1 MDKKYLL
8 YNNVLW
14 EPYKTFTYT
23 GEPEAFTLNSGTY
36 LLVANGARGGN
47 AVWNAFRSWGGTTYG
62 VLDLDHTQ
70 SFYAFVGGNGE
81 DTPAGGNPR
90 AKGGWNG
97 GGEGGISHSSGY
109 YNGAGGGGA
118 SDIRLTLPG
127 DMVESTTSYTL
138 PEGYIPVEYIE
149 GTYGTNQWIDTQY
162 VHKTS
167 TKIICD
173 SYSTNSGSKP
183 GYSAIYG
190 ARSNSYQNNAFV
202 FFTRFASSDQACF
215 NRTGNEKTGAGY
227 PYNVQTHTVAY
238 DKTITVYDI
247 TGETEIMSITST
259 GVNDN
264 GVSSMLLFNLNNST
278 SSVTTAVDGSWFIGR
293 IMKFI
298 VLENDRIKRYMI
310 PVRRESYV
318 FDHPLSQIEQGS
330 ITSSGDNTSST
341 RVKSSAFYRVDD
353 FKGTISCEAWT
364 TDNVRL
370 TWGICEYSKTE
381 RGTSYYT
388 YDGPWVNPTGTAT
401 ILSDKT
407 AYIRIVF
414 KRPDD
419 SDLSPNQIS
428 SIRFTVSN
436 PHSGMF
442 DLVKQEFHA
451 NRSLNGDFVVGPDT
465 HIDHYEYTYEFD
477 RSLYTRIIVGAGGG
491 GTCMQYDNDSC
502 QDFMSFGGGPRSG
515 WITVSSN
522 GSSANNVWIAATQNY
537 GNAFGVGGD
546 AQDRINKGSS
556 TWGMEGQGGGGGGW
570 YGGFAAIG
578 LQNTNLSYTACGG
591 CGGSS
596 YVLTSSSYKPFG
608 YMYGFTDLM
617 PSLYL
622 KDTLM
627 LPCQAFEGPSIE
639 IYKPRVIPPL
649 VGDRVI
655 IPYTGV
661 EQTMTLLTG
670 TYKLKCYGGAGG
682 TRWRTNQAAKGGY
695 AEGIINLPG
704 NTPLYYHVGN
714 SSALIGM
721 GTTAASHDAIFNNR
735 MVYQSSVSNYS
746 DYRYGAMSGGGSVD
760 IRTEPVRYDSLLSRI
775 PDGYDQ
781 VEYIKSDD
789 SQCIKTTYVPKSTS
803 NVECV
808 VEIYRHSGWETLFG
822 VRTAVNNTQF
832 DLYTG
837 MDGQDKMFFESG
849 NSGTTSSF
857 TMPYNQKI
865 KITVI
870 GNVVTLYDMEDNVLG
885 SITGNARVN
894 TSYPLYIFDV
904 CTGGNVYGAYSETK
918 IYYFKITEGSDV
930 ARYFVPFVNQE
941 DSTDSGLYDLV
952 TRTFHRRTG
961 GSAFTVG
968 EVVEKQTYTLKVD
981 NTVNSRLSRII
992 VAGGGG
998 GQGANGKYGGAG
1010 GGTSGNSYT
1019 GGGYGSNNGPGT
1031 QNSGY
1036 AFEVGGTGSAYN
1048 SGYGGSGGYG
1058 WYGGCGTAPDG
1069 SGDDDKAGCG
1079 GSGYVLTADSYKPTG
1094 YIPDERFYLTD
1105 TVLTT
1110 GGNTTVAMTRIVVEP
1125 IAIQAISVIAHDTEG
1140 YKGYDITTNEWYLLP
1155 SQVLSEE
1162 LFDEY
1167 GAIDRDIDTDTGLL
1181 FPYTLL
1187 VSDKYEVGVN
1197 NITNH
1202 VLPTPQTVSFSVKT
1216 TAEILGE
1223 TYDYDADENTT
1234 IDIDYNITGI
1244 AENRYV
1250 NITATFDMI
1259 DIPHMNPSLYMIQ
1272 FQTRN
1277 KPSSYYYP
1285 IPPEKTIDDL
1295 DLLYVGHNVK
1305 IPNRYKPSIGGF
1317 MPDGTTAITTV
1328 GSSSSC
1334 SYKRNI
1340 YTATLINGSYIRFT
1354 RFNLIEN
1361 KTYILRDIPLSSL
1374 SAWSFSAGPIGGSLL
1389 VDNDNMYLYHARV
1402 KNGSSWVWTQV
1413 LVVPLDPS
1421 LSYNVYYPGTSQDYC
1436 INCFGQAYWY
1446 GTDKIISAGYNALI
1460 IFNTRTKSFTRYA
1473 SGVSDERNSF
1483 VIGDYT
1489 MLTFWNSDSNTEPLV
1504 YNRSTITRVTSGY
1517 SLSMAAGKK
1526 CACYGNGNYYVAQK
1540 GHIYVIKDRADFA
1553 LVIDQDIIAP
1563 FSTIQ
1568 PKTIHYSEGI
1578 LYITFVNQSAIY
1590 AYNINTEA
1598 FHSLSLPF
1606 DTGNSDIGGQQWYR
1620 PAVYEGFFFIEHLK
1634 LFVTNAL
1641 QAYKYRVGQKGDQL
1655 VIATNNSIE
1664 DKMTYDSRFVTV
1676 DNMGTTAHTGYID
1689 KSLTEIDTTNHIFES
1704 EPYIQDEYRK
1714 FISLQIQSGEEE

>member
-8 YNNVLW
+8 YNNVVW
-14 EPYKTFTYT
+14 EPHATFTYT
-23 GEPEAFTLNSGTY
+23 GEPEAFTLNPGTY

-47 AVWNAFRSWGGTTYG
+47 AVWNSFRSWGGTAYG

-81 DTPAGGNPR
+81 DTPVGGSPR

-97 GGEGGISHSSGY
+97 GGEGSKSYGSGY

-127 DMVESTTSYTL
+127 DMVESTISYTL

-149 GTYGTNQWIDTQY
+149 SDYSAHQWVDTQY
-162 VHKTS
+162 IHRKS
-167 TKIICD
+167 TKVICE
-173 SYSTNSGSKP
+173 STTLTTGSHENY
-183 GYSAIYG
+183 GILFG
-190 ARSNSYQNNAFV
+190 ARKTNYQNNALA
-202 FFTRFASSDQACF
+202 FFTRHNAAFVPAY
-215 NRTGNEKTGAGY
+215 NRTGHETETGGSGYLYDTPVRVIAEGKTL
-227 PYNVQTHTVAY
+227 TAY
-238 DKTITVYDI
+238 DMSNDEVICNITAQG
-247 TGETEIMSITST
+247 T
-259 GVNDN
+259 NDD
-264 GVSSMLLFNLNNST
+264 GVSSMTLFNVNNST
-278 SSVTTAVDGSWFIGR
+278 SAVTSDMGGSWLVGR
-293 IMKFI
+293 IMKFMVFEEGI
-298 VLENDRIKRYMI
+298 PKRYMV
-310 PVRRESYV
+310 PVRREN
-318 FDHPLSQIEQGS
+318 QIIDMDITKFEQGT
-330 ITSSGDNTSST
+330 INSSGDNTNSSCI
-341 RVKSSAFYRVDD
+341 RSSIFFRADN
-353 FKGTISCEAWT
+353 FKGTLKFEAY
-364 TDNVRL
+364 DNNDDVL
-370 TWGICEYSKTE
+370 VACVAEYTKQDKS
-381 RGTSYYT
+381 TSYMLTDGSWISPGSTYT
-388 YDGPWVNPTGTAT
+388 FTNAN
-401 ILSDKT
+401 T
-407 AYIRIVF
+407 AYIRFVF
-414 KRPDD
+414 KRT
-419 SDLSPNQIS
+419 SGSELSPSQLKSFRI
-428 SIRFTVSN
+428 ILTN

-442 DLVKQEFHA
+442 DLINQKFHA

-491 GTCMQYDNDSC
+491 GTCMQCDNDSC

-515 WITVSSN
+515 WVAASN
-522 GSSANNVWIAATQNY
+522 ASSANNAWVAVTQDF

-546 AQDRINKGSS
+546 AQDRVNNGTS

-578 LQNTNLSYTACGG
+578 LQNTSLSYTACGG

-596 YVLTSSSYKPFG
+596 YVLTSSSYKPLG

-622 KDTLM
+622 NDTLM

-655 IPYTGV
+655 VPYTGV
-661 EQTMTLLTG
+661 EQTMTLLMG

-695 AEGIINLPG
+695 AEGIINMPG
-704 NTPLYYHVGN
+704 KTPLYYHVGN

-760 IRTEPVRYDSLLSRI
+760 IRTEPVRYDSLISRI

-822 VRTAVNNTQF
+822 ARTAVGNTQF

-904 CTGGNVYGAYSETK
+904 CTAGNVYGAYSEAK

-961 GSAFTVG
+961 GSAFTIG

-1010 GGTSGNSYT
+1010 GGTSGNSYS

-1036 AFEVGGTGSAYN
+1036 AFEVGGTGSAYS

-1125 IAIQAISVIAHDTEG
+1125 VAIQAISVIAHDTEG
-1140 YKGYDITTNEWYLLP
+1140 YKGYDIATNEWYLLP

-1167 GAIDRDIDTDTGLL
+1167 GAIDGDIDSDTGLL

-1223 TYDYDADENTT
+1223 SYDYDIDENTN
-1234 IDIDYNITGI
+1234 IDINYNITGI
-1244 AENRYV
+1244 AENRSV
-1250 NITATFDMI
+1250 NITATFDMT
-1259 DIPHMNPSLYMIQ
+1259 DVPTMNPSLYMVQ

-1305 IPNRYKPSIGGF
+1305 IPSRYKPSIGGF

-1361 KTYILRDIPLSSL
+1361 KTYILRDIPLSGV
-1374 SAWSFSAGPIGGSLL
+1374 SAWAFAAGMIGGSLL

-1402 KNGSSWVWTQV
+1402 KNSGSWIWTQV

-1421 LSYNVYYPGTSQDYC
+1421 LAYNVYYPGTSTDYC
-1436 INCFGQAYWY
+1436 SNCFGQAYWY
-1446 GTDKIISAGYNALI
+1446 GTDKIISAGYNAFI

-1504 YNRSTITRVTSGY
+1504 YNKSTITRITSGY

-1553 LVIDQDIIAP
+1553 LVIDQDITAP
-1563 FSTIQ
+1563 FSTIE

-1578 LYITFVNQSAIY
+1578 LYLTFINQAAIY
-1590 AYNINTEA
+1590 AYNIQEEIFYTV
-1598 FHSLSLPF
+1598 SLPF
-1606 DTGNSDIGGQQWYR
+1606 SVGDWNTNGTTWYR

-1641 QAYKYRVGQKGDQL
+1641 QAYKYRVGQTGDQL
-1655 VIATNNSIE
+1655 QPMVVSKT
-1664 DKMTYDSRFVTV
+1664 R
-1676 DNMGTTAHTGYID
+1676 
-1689 KSLTEIDTTNHIFES
+1689 
-1704 EPYIQDEYRK
+1704 
-1714 FISLQIQSGEEE
+1714 